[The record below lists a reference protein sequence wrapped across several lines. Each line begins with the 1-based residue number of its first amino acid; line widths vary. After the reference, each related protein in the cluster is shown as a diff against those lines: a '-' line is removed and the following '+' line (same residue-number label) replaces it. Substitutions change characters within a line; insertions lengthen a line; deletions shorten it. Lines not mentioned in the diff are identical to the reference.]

1 MIDVAADI
9 QRVVFNGDFDEQV
22 TITRE
27 DGSVVMT
34 FTGLDGQSYP
44 LTGVFTWQDSGKDV
58 NNVTIS
64 DMRKLTLSIPAVSLL
79 VPCQTTDITIAKS
92 DILTIRGTEYGVLSA
107 TDNLH
112 GLIVIE
118 LGEQ

>member
-9 QRVVFNGDFDEQV
+9 QRAVFNGDFDEQI

-27 DGSVVMT
+27 DGSVIKT
-34 FTGLDGQSYP
+34 FSGSDGLTYP
-44 LTGVFTWQDSGKDV
+44 LTGVFSWQDSGKDV
-58 NNVTIS
+58 NNVTLS
-64 DMRKLTLSIPAVSLL
+64 DMRKLTLSIPSVSLRA
-79 VPCQTTDITIAKS
+79 PCQTADVDIAKS

-112 GLIVIE
+112 GLIVVE